1 MSCFV
6 MSAQSHAALANTL
19 EYILNSGFNRFGF
32 EAPESLHKA
41 LSDCRDR
48 YGFYDSGAIFRR
60 LYALNNAAYDE
71 RYKSDA
77 HQANAEIP
85 EMPIVPQLV
94 EQRHYENYHENL
106 RPWHYK
112 FCKLLDCLIYQ
123 CSEDS
128 TQNDPLLH
136 ALIDFSII
144 YKSFLVGNTEEYHSA
159 PWGVL

>member
-19 EYILNSGFNRFGF
+19 EHILNFGFNRFGF

-60 LYALNNAAYDE
+60 LYALNNTAYDG
-71 RYKSDA
+71 RYKSNA
-77 HQANAEIP
+77 HPANAEIP

-94 EQRHYENYHENL
+94 EQRQYENYHENL

-128 TQNDPLLH
+128 TRNDPLQR

-144 YKSFLVGNTEEYHSA
+144 YKSFLVENTAEYHSA

>member
-1 MSCFV
+1 MSCFI
-6 MSAQSHAALANTL
+6 MLPESHATLANTL
-19 EYILNSGFNRFGF
+19 EYILNNGFNRFGF

-48 YGFYDSGAIFRR
+48 YGFYDAGAIFRR
-60 LYALNNAAYDE
+60 LYALNNAAYDGL
-71 RYKSDA
+71 YKSDA
-77 HQANAEIP
+77 HPANAEIP

-94 EQRHYENYHENL
+94 EPRQYEKYHENL

-128 TQNDPLLH
+128 TRNDPLQR

-144 YKSFLVGNTEEYHSA
+144 YKSYLIENTAEYHSA
-159 PWGVL
+159 PWGML

>member
-1 MSCFV
+1 MSCFII
-6 MSAQSHAALANTL
+6 SLETHASLANTL
-19 EYILNSGFNRFGF
+19 GNILNSGFNRFGF

-48 YGFYDSGAIFRR
+48 NGFYNSIAIYRR
-60 LYALNNAAYDE
+60 LYALNNIAYDGL
-71 RYKSDA
+71 YKSDA
-77 HQANAEIP
+77 HPANAEIP
-85 EMPIVPQLV
+85 EMPSVPQLV
-94 EQRHYENYHENL
+94 EQRQYENYHEKL
-106 RPWHYK
+106 LPWHYK

-136 ALIDFSII
+136 ALVDFSII